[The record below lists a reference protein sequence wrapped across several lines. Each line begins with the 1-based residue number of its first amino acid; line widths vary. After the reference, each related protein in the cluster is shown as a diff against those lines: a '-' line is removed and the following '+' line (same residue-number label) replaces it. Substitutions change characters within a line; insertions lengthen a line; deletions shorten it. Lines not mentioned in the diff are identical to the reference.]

1 MNERIVPL
9 HHISV
14 ICDERRQKKIMGGAR
29 YIHAHNS
36 SPKVKLISL
45 SLIKMVI
52 DKIIQV
58 KQTRQNLPILTS
70 LHERKKTKPIII
82 ILYTQTFNI
91 FYTCA
96 CLIQLAVTAQA
107 AWNDE
112 EHVISSGLCPKSLTI
127 L

>member
-1 MNERIVPL
+1 
-9 HHISV
+9 
-14 ICDERRQKKIMGGAR
+14 
-29 YIHAHNS
+29 
-36 SPKVKLISL
+36 
-45 SLIKMVI
+45 MVI

-58 KQTRQNLPILTS
+58 KQIRQNLPILTS
-70 LHERKKTKPIII
+70 LHERKKNKAHYYNT
-82 ILYTQTFNI
+82 LHTNFNI